1 MQTGHPLYLAG
12 NMAFTKIALT
22 GYKNY
27 RSQTFYFDQRIVGI
41 CGLNGK
47 GKTNLLDAINYICFT
62 RSYFSKADALN
73 IFFGAEGFRLEAE
86 LHDRKNGNEKAQK
99 IVCIYRSS
107 LKKEFYLDDVAYVKF
122 SHHIGKFPCVM
133 IAPDD
138 IEIITGG
145 SEERR
150 KFLDTLISQVDPEY
164 LQQLI
169 TYNKVLLQRNSFLK
183 NESLHS
189 NFDVQLLDAL
199 DAQLIKPGQ
208 YIHKMRK
215 QFCEKLI
222 PLVQKFYKEIS
233 GNNELISLEYYS
245 HLNDTNLAELL
256 LSSRQRDIAA
266 QRTNTGI
273 HRDDL
278 VFLLNKNNFKTTA
291 SQGQRKS
298 LLFACKLAEFEMLSD
313 IKGAP
318 PLLLLDDVFE
328 KLDEIRMKN
337 LLQYVCKKNSG
348 QIFIT
353 DTHKERLELALSE
366 FQNDVQIIE
375 LN

>member
-1 MQTGHPLYLAG
+1 MYLAG

-86 LHDRKNGNEKAQK
+86 LHDGKNGNEKAQK

-189 NFDVQLLDAL
+189 NFDIQLLDAL

-233 GNNELISLEYYS
+233 GNNELISLEYNS
-245 HLNDTNLAELL
+245 HLNDISLVELL
-256 LSSRQRDIAA
+256 VSSRQRDIAA

>member
-1 MQTGHPLYLAG
+1 
-12 NMAFTKIALT
+12 MAFKKIALT

-27 RSQTFYFDQRIVGI
+27 ESQTFYFHHRIVGI

-47 GKTNLLDAINYICFT
+47 GKTNLLDAINYLCFT
-62 RSYFSKADALN
+62 KSYFSKTDALN

-86 LHDRKNGNEKAQK
+86 LHNGKADEKARK

-107 LKKEFYLDDVAYVKF
+107 LKKEFYLDDIAYVKF

-138 IEIITGG
+138 IEMITGS

-150 KFLDTLISQVDPEY
+150 KFLDTLISQVDAEY

-169 TYNKVLLQRNSFLK
+169 NYNKVLQQRNSFLK
-183 NESLHS
+183 NESFQATFDLH
-189 NFDVQLLDAL
+189 FLEALDVQL
-199 DAQLIKPGQ
+199 IKSGE
-208 YIHKMRK
+208 YIYNVRK
-215 QFCEKLI
+215 EFCEKLI

-233 GNNELISLEYYS
+233 GKDEAVSILYNSF
-245 HLNDTNLAELL
+245 LNDNAFSKLL
-256 LSSRQRDIAA
+256 ISSRQKDILT
-266 QRTNTGI
+266 QRTNAGI

-278 VFLLNKNNFKTTA
+278 IFLLNENNFKTTA

-298 LLFACKLAEFEMLSD
+298 LLFACKFAEFEMLCSM
-313 IKGAP
+313 KNNP

-328 KLDEIRMKN
+328 KLDELRMKN
-337 LLQYVCKKNSG
+337 LLQYVCNKNKG
-348 QIFIT
+348 QVFIT
-353 DTHKERLELALSE
+353 DTHKERLEAALAGFGE
-366 FQNDVQIIE
+366 QVQIIE
-375 LN
+375 LK

>member
-1 MQTGHPLYLAG
+1 MG
-12 NMAFTKIALT
+12 FTKIVLT
-22 GYKNY
+22 GYRNY
-27 RSQTFYFDQRIVGI
+27 ESQTFHFDQRIVGI

-62 RSYFSKADALN
+62 KSYFSKTDALN

-86 LHDRKNGNEKAQK
+86 LQNEKTPGIKAQK

-150 KFLDTLISQVDPEY
+150 KFLDTLISQVDAEY

-169 TYNKVLLQRNSFLK
+169 IYNKVLQQRNSFLK
-183 NESLHS
+183 NESFQL
-189 NFDVQLLDAL
+189 NFDAQLLDAL
-199 DAQLIKPGQ
+199 DAQLIKPCE
-208 YIHKMRK
+208 YIYQTRK
-215 QFCEKLI
+215 EFCEKLV
-222 PLVQKFYKEIS
+222 PLVKEFYKEIS
-233 GNNELISLEYYS
+233 GNNEVISLAYS
-245 HLNDTNLAELL
+245 SYLNDNDLSKLL
-256 LSSRQRDIAA
+256 VSSRQKDILT
-266 QRTNTGI
+266 QRTNAGI
-273 HRDDL
+273 HKDEL
-278 VFLLNKNNFKTTA
+278 IFLLNENSFKTMA

-298 LLFACKLAEFEMLSD
+298 LLFACKLAEFEMLRS
-313 IKGAP
+313 IKGFS

-328 KLDEIRMKN
+328 KLDGMRMKN
-337 LLQYVCKKNSG
+337 LLQYVCKKNNG
-348 QIFIT
+348 QVFIT
-353 DTHKERLELALSE
+353 DTHKERLEHALSE
-366 FQNDVQIIE
+366 FVSHVQIIE
-375 LN
+375 L

>member
-1 MQTGHPLYLAG
+1 MG
-12 NMAFTKIALT
+12 FTKIALT

-27 RSQTFYFDQRIVGI
+27 ECQTFYFDQRIVGI

-62 RSYFSKADALN
+62 KSYFSKADALN
-73 IFFGAEGFRLEAE
+73 IFFGADGFRLEAE
-86 LHDRKNGNEKAQK
+86 LQDEKDSNEKVQK
-99 IVCIYRSS
+99 VVCIYRSS
-107 LKKEFYLDDVAYVKF
+107 LKKEFYLDDVAYIKF

-138 IEIITGG
+138 IEIVTGG

-150 KFLDTLISQVDPEY
+150 KFIDTLISQVDPEY

-183 NESLHS
+183 NETFQS
-189 NFDVQLLDAL
+189 NFDAQLLDAL
-199 DAQLIKPGQ
+199 DAQLIKPGE
-208 YIHKMRK
+208 YIYKMRK
-215 QFCEKLI
+215 MFCEKLI

-233 GNNELISLEYYS
+233 GNKEKISLGYNS
-245 HLNDTNLAELL
+245 HLNDYDFSKLL
-256 LSSRQRDIAA
+256 VSSRQKDILT
-266 QRTNTGI
+266 QRTNAGI
-273 HRDDL
+273 HKDDL
-278 VFLLNKNNFKTTA
+278 IFLLDENNFRITA

-298 LLFACKLAEFEMLSD
+298 LLFACKLAEFEILLG
-313 IKGAP
+313 IKGSP

-337 LLQYVCKKNSG
+337 LLQYVCRKNSG
-348 QIFIT
+348 QVFIT
-353 DTHKERLELALSE
+353 DTHKERLALALSDFE
-366 FQNDVQIIE
+366 NDVQIIE

>member
-1 MQTGHPLYLAG
+1 MG
-12 NMAFTKIALT
+12 FTKIALT

-27 RSQTFYFDQRIVGI
+27 ESQTFQFNRRIVGI

-62 RSYFSKADALN
+62 KSYFAKTDTLN

-86 LHDRKNGNEKAQK
+86 LENEKSPGLKVQK
-99 IVCIYRSS
+99 VVCIYRST
-107 LKKEFYLDDVAYVKF
+107 LKKEFYLDGVAYVKF

-138 IEIITGG
+138 IEIISGG

-150 KFLDTLISQVDPEY
+150 KFLDTLISQVDAEY

-169 TYNKVLLQRNSFLK
+169 IYNKVLLQRNSFLK
-183 NESLHS
+183 NETFQS
-189 NFDVQLLDAL
+189 NFDAQLLDAL
-199 DAQLIKPGQ
+199 DAQLIRPGE
-208 YIHKMRK
+208 YIHRLRK

-222 PLVQKFYKEIS
+222 PLVKEFYQEIS
-233 GNNELISLEYYS
+233 GNNEIISLQYSS
-245 HLNDTNLAELL
+245 HLNNHEFSKLL
-256 LSSRQRDIAA
+256 VSARQKDMRS
-266 QRTNTGI
+266 QRTNAGVHKDEVI
-273 HRDDL
+273 
-278 VFLLNKNNFKTTA
+278 FLLNENTFKVTA

-298 LLFACKLAEFEMLSD
+298 LLFACKLAEFEMLRM
-313 IKGAP
+313 IKGAA

-337 LLQYVCKKNSG
+337 LLQYVCKKNNG
-348 QIFIT
+348 QVFIT
-353 DTHKERLELALSE
+353 DTHKERLVNALSE
-366 FQNDVQIIE
+366 FINHVQIIE
-375 LN
+375 L

>member
-1 MQTGHPLYLAG
+1 MG
-12 NMAFTKIALT
+12 FTKIVLT
-22 GYKNY
+22 GYRNY
-27 RSQTFYFDQRIVGI
+27 ESQTFHFDQRIVGI

-62 RSYFSKADALN
+62 KSYFSKTDALN

-86 LHDRKNGNEKAQK
+86 LQNEKNPGIKAQK

-150 KFLDTLISQVDPEY
+150 KFLDTLISQVDSEY

-169 TYNKVLLQRNSFLK
+169 IYNKVLQQRNSFLK
-183 NESLHS
+183 NESFQV
-189 NFDVQLLDAL
+189 NFDAQLLDAL
-199 DAQLIKPGQ
+199 DAQLIKPCE
-208 YIHKMRK
+208 YIYQTRK
-215 QFCEKLI
+215 EFCEKLVPI
-222 PLVQKFYKEIS
+222 VKEFYKEIS
-233 GNNELISLEYYS
+233 GNNEVISLAYS
-245 HLNDTNLAELL
+245 SYLNDNDFSKLL
-256 LSSRQRDIAA
+256 VLSRQKDILT
-266 QRTNTGI
+266 QRTNAGV
-273 HRDDL
+273 HKDDL
-278 VFLLNKNNFKTTA
+278 IFLLNENSFKTMA

-298 LLFACKLAEFEMLSD
+298 LLFACKLAEFEILHS
-313 IKGAP
+313 IKGFS

-328 KLDEIRMKN
+328 KLDGIRMKN
-337 LLQYVCKKNSG
+337 LLQYVCKKNNG
-348 QIFIT
+348 QVFIT
-353 DTHKERLELALSE
+353 DTHKERLERALSE
-366 FQNDVQIIE
+366 FVSHVQIIE
-375 LN
+375 L